1 MALSVGI
8 VGLPNVGK
16 STLFNAITKAAVPA
30 SNFPFCTIDPNVG
43 IVSVPDA
50 RLQVLAQISKTQKII
65 PATIQFVDIAGL
77 VKGASK
83 GEGLGNQF
91 LANIRE
97 TDAIAHV
104 VRCFVDEN
112 VIHVEGTID
121 PQRDVETI
129 KLELVLADLQSVEKR
144 LGAVEKKA
152 KGADVDAK
160 VLAGVLTKVKA
171 VLDAGKLAK
180 LADLSDDEQAILK
193 KELPLLTSKP
203 VIYVA
208 NIAES
213 DIGNPTANPM
223 VQKVQALAK
232 ADDAQVVLLSS
243 KIEAELAELDEASA
257 NEMLKELGITESGI
271 QKLAQSCFTLLGLQ
285 TYLTTGEKETR
296 AWTIHK
302 GWKAPQAAG
311 VIHTDFEK
319 KFIKAEIFSYEDV
332 VSLGS
337 IAKVKEM
344 GKLRLEGKDYVMREG
359 DVVDFKI
366 GG

>member
-1 MALSVGI
+1 LAKLAELEKSEKI
-8 VGLPNVGK
+8 VP
-16 STLFNAITKAAVPA
+16 T
-30 SNFPFCTIDPNVG
+30 TIE
-43 IVSVPDA
+43 
-50 RLQVLAQISKTQKII
+50 
-65 PATIQFVDIAGL
+65 FVDIAGL

-121 PQRDVETI
+121 PQPDVETI

-152 KGADVDAK
+152 KGADIDAK
-160 VLAGVLTKVKA
+160 VLAGILAKVKA

-180 LADLSDDEQAILK
+180 LADLNEDEQAILK

-319 KFIKAEIFSYEDV
+319 KFIKAEIFSYDDV